1 MPQRLLSQLVHVE
14 LLTPTLAESVDF
26 AVDILGLDV
35 VEEAGDSVYLRSWGD
50 YYAHSLILTASDQPG
65 IAHAAWRTEGAE
77 QLEEAV
83 RNIEAAGVQGE
94 WLDSSVGHG
103 PAYRF
108 EEPGGH
114 TIEVLWEVDR
124 AVVPAGEESPWP
136 DRPQRAGSR
145 GMAVRLVD
153 HLTVTTPDV
162 REQSAWYH
170 DVLGF
175 RTMAYIEP
183 GPGAPWVF
191 SVNTTNEKSHDLG
204 LVLDFDGERGR
215 HHHLAYWVETNHDLT
230 KAAAFLI
237 EHGHDIDFGPGQHG
251 IGEQNYLYFRDPAGL
266 RYELNSGGYRNY
278 VPDWEP
284 VRWGVEDG
292 PNNTYRTEIE
302 MPAVHMV
309 PIPPGARGRE
319 MPVRDDTAHPVARS

>member
-1 MPQRLLSQLVHVE
+1 MPHRLLSQLAHVE
-14 LLTPTLAESVDF
+14 LHTPMLDKSVEF

-35 VEEAGDSVYLRSWGD
+35 VEEDGDSVYLRCWGD
-50 YYAHSLILTASDQPG
+50 YYAHSVILSAADAPG
-65 IAHAAWRTEGAE
+65 LGHAAWRAEGPE

-83 RNIEAAGVQGE
+83 RNVEAAGAGGA
-94 WLDSSVGHG
+94 WLESSVGHG
-103 PAYRF
+103 RAYRF
-108 EEPGGH
+108 EGPGGH
-114 TIEVLWEVDR
+114 LTELFWDVER
-124 AVVPAGEESPWP
+124 AAVPDGEESPYP

-145 GMAVRLVD
+145 GMGVRLVD

-162 REQSAWYH
+162 RELSGWCH

-204 LVLDFDGERGR
+204 LVMDFEGQRGR
-215 HHHLAYWVETNHDLT
+215 LHHLAFWVEGNHDLVRG
-230 KAAAFLI
+230 ASFLI

-292 PNNTYRTEIE
+292 PNNSYRTEIE

-309 PIPPGARGRE
+309 AIPPGVQGRAAAE
-319 MPVRDDTAHPVARS
+319 RDDTAHPVARS